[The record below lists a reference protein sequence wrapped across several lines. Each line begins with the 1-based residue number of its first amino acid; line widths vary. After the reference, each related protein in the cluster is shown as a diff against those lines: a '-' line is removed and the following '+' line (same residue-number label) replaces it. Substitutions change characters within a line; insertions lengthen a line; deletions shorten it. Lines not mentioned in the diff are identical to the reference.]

1 MVWYGKDDEP
11 MTKCDRDV
19 APHEWVTN
27 SDNYERERSCRIKRE
42 NELLIIRMA
51 LARTQG
57 YELNYV
63 PHYGIKPR
71 YRLSILKKRNGE
83 L

>member
-19 APHEWVTN
+19 APHEWARDE
-27 SDNYERERSCRIKRE
+27 SYDRSRGERLKRE
-42 NELLIIRMA
+42 NELLISRMA

-71 YRLSILKKRNGE
+71 YRLSILKNRNGE